1 MRLNMLCSFCGVG
14 KQSFQ
19 MFPAVI
25 KHGKGLA
32 HGTEATY
39 YIYYWDL
46 PNLIRAAVTFGYREG
61 DVKCQWKVLRP

>member
-1 MRLNMLCSFCGVG
+1 
-14 KQSFQ
+14 